1 MNDHPTPLIRL
12 LTEELARPAPREAVK
27 LAAEIR
33 RRHGAAV
40 AAILFYG
47 SCLRKRNTADGVLDF
62 YGLGDSYRTAY
73 SSWTLAWLNVMLP
86 PNVFYL
92 ELQDGQGIIR
102 GKYAIIS
109 LKDFAH
115 GASPRSVPAIVWAR
129 FCQPALLVY
138 ARDESARMAVVRCV
152 VQAALTMVGRM
163 ATLLPASGTTQ
174 RFRSADLWQRG
185 FAETYRTELRPENP
199 ATIQELYEAAPDRY
213 DHVTLEALL
222 ALERRGLL
230 HLRVA
235 GHWLHVTMSARQRL
249 WTRLD
254 WKTRRFLAKAL
265 YGVRL
270 LKSAVTFGDWLPYVL
285 WKLERH
291 TRGRITLTERQRRH
305 PLLWGWPVI
314 FRLLLRRALR

>member
-1 MNDHPTPLIRL
+1 MNDHPAPLIQL
-12 LTEELARPAPREAVK
+12 VTEELASPAPREALR
-27 LAAEIR
+27 LAVEIR

-47 SCLRKRNTADGVLDF
+47 SCLRKRNTEDGVLDF
-62 YGLGDSYRTAY
+62 YVLVDSYRTAY

-92 ELQDGQGIIR
+92 ELQDGQGIVR
-102 GKYAIIS
+102 AKYAIIS

-115 GASPRSVPAIVWAR
+115 GASPRSVPALVWAR

-138 ARDESARMAVVRCV
+138 ARDERARMTVVRCV
-152 VQAALTMVGRM
+152 VQAALTLVSRM
-163 ATLLPASGTTQ
+163 AALLPASGTTQ
-174 RFRSADLWQRG
+174 RFRSADLWQLG
-185 FAETYRTELRPENP
+185 FEETYRTELRPENP
-199 ATIQELYEAAPDRY
+199 GTIRELYEVAPDRY
-213 DHVTLEALL
+213 DRVTLEALHE
-222 ALERRGLL
+222 LERRGLL
-230 HLRVA
+230 HVRVA
-235 GHWLHVTMSARQRL
+235 GHWLHVTMPTRQRR

-254 WKTRRFLAKAL
+254 WQTRRSLAKAL
-265 YGVRL
+265 YVVRL

-291 TRGRITLTERQRRH
+291 TQGRIVLTERQRRH

-314 FRLLLRRALR
+314 FRLLLRRDLR